1 MMAYGGA
8 PILSLRTAITTIAR
22 DHTWPLK
29 VLLYG
34 AFALSLLGLPLAVGF
49 VLDSIDNSRKGYPY
63 PLPPWTDWTIRGL
76 SGILALLID
85 FVFFVLPVLTVGMLM
100 ICVSVG
106 MLVAAAGDPAVT
118 SQALTLLAVL
128 GGIALLG
135 VFLCGAAPLGRL
147 LFAQDGRIEDAL
159 SMRPLQLATSRGAG
173 PIFLRA
179 RLLSLPAY
187 LPAALIAVGT
197 YALSRLSFPGQTLA
211 MLIAA
216 WLLSSAIVL
225 AHLVVGQ
232 LYVAAE
238 FKVMHIVG

>member
-1 MMAYGGA
+1 VTVYGSA
-8 PILSLRTAITTIAR
+8 PTLSLRAAITTLAR
-22 DHTWPLK
+22 DHSWPLK
-29 VLLYG
+29 ALLYG
-34 AFALSLLGLPLAVGF
+34 ALALSLLGLPLAVGF
-49 VLDSIDNSRKGYPY
+49 ILDSIDNSRRGYAY

-76 SGILALLID
+76 SGILAMLID
-85 FVFFVLPVLTVGMLM
+85 FVFFVLPVIAGGMLM

-106 MLVAAAGDPAVT
+106 MLASNAGDPAAT
-118 SQALTLLAVL
+118 SQTLTLLAALCGV
-128 GGIALLG
+128 ILLG
-135 VFLCGAAPLGRL
+135 IFLCGAAPLGRL

-187 LPAALIAVGT
+187 LPAALLAAGA

-216 WLLSSAIVL
+216 WLVASAIVL
-225 AHLVVGQ
+225 AHLIVAQ

-238 FKVMHIVG
+238 RELMRQV